1 MSLAHFAGAGMV
13 AVGDYAIPCDDR
25 REAFD
30 AIPNSEREALWQRLE
45 VRGEEDRLEEAIQ

>member
-1 MSLAHFAGAGMV
+1 MV
-13 AVGDYAIPCDDR
+13 AVGDFAIPRADR

-45 VRGEEDRLEEAIQ
+45 MRGEEDRLEEAIQ

>member
-30 AIPNSEREALWQRLE
+30 AIPNSERESLWQRLE
-45 VRGEEDRLEEAIQ
+45 VRGEEDRLEEAI